1 MPSYN
6 YLLRKVYSYKQ
17 SDYMQTNFSNIE
29 NLTKTLEKA
38 ESIGKMLGSD
48 KEAAAKLLLE
58 KRPDLSP
65 ILSAVNLA
73 KGDMSDVLK
82 LFLSNQSGG
91 NTSGGLSS
99 LLPMLFGMNAKTQ
112 KATSQNANGNAT
124 GNGVTPEKKGAYLS
138 PIAFIASGDIIKDI
152 LQILE
157 K

>member
-17 SDYMQTNFSNIE
+17 NDYMQTDFSNIE
-29 NLTKTLEKA
+29 NLTKALEKA

-48 KEAAAKLLLE
+48 KDAAAKLILE

-82 LFLSNQSGG
+82 LFLSSQSGG
-91 NTSGGLSS
+91 NSSGGLSS

-112 KATSQNANGNAT
+112 TATSQNVKSETPTNS
-124 GNGVTPEKKGAYLS
+124 VTPEKKGNYLS
-138 PIAFIASGDIIKDI
+138 PIAFIASGDILKDI